1 MLIVTVSSNRSQVL
15 HIAIGS
21 NSRHGSRC
29 ALVYVTRRT
38 RHTQDGPEADLVD
51 IVDFRTRDCSH
62 SRIRKC
68 NVAPAWPKTRC
79 VTITL
84 PYLLNLSTRTS
95 IETRN
100 QPAYPTT
107 KPVDGGGLEQ
117 IYDLMV
123 VWRAKNKLPNLFHV
137 AGSPSVHLY
146 NVEIC

>member
-1 MLIVTVSSNRSQVL
+1 MHQRPGSSKLFRCKATSDCEKQRS
-15 HIAIGS
+15 
-21 NSRHGSRC
+21 
-29 ALVYVTRRT
+29 RT

-68 NVAPAWPKTRC
+68 NVAPPWPKTRC

-107 KPVDGGGLEQ
+107 KPVDGGGLEPVYYLVIVQ
-117 IYDLMV
+117 
-123 VWRAKNKLPNLFHV
+123 RAKNKR
-137 AGSPSVHLY
+137 GQSVSCSWL
-146 NVEIC
+146 ILRTTL